1 MFFLC
6 RPNTWLG
13 QVPRIAII
21 MSAQMRI
28 VVLIGSEELQHRF
41 VERSLAELDNVSIV
55 IATDPRLPL
64 LKRINRARKR
74 FGLPVAVSRVLAR
87 YA

>member
-41 VERSLAELDNVSIV
+41 VARSLAELDNVSIV
-55 IATDPRLPL
+55 IATASTSTTAKADQLAPESALG
-64 LKRINRARKR
+64 I
-74 FGLPVAVSRVLAR
+74 AV
-87 YA
+87 